1 MGARGDNRR
10 VPRYRGVRAEFRR
23 HTRSSPWVLAGVW
36 LDERFEPV
44 SPEVEPVR
52 WRLPEAGL
60 VGWMD
65 LPTPVLAPD
74 RHGALRAGLD
84 AARGAWPERD
94 RLPVPWPFRE
104 PTSRAS
110 PRR

>member
-1 MGARGDNRR
+1 

-23 HTRSSPWVLAGVW
+23 RTHSSPWVLAGVW
-36 LDERFEPV
+36 LDERFLPV

-52 WRLPEAGL
+52 WRLPDAGL
-60 VGWMD
+60 VGWTE
-65 LPTPVLAPD
+65 LPTPVVAPD
-74 RHGALRAGLD
+74 RETAIRAALDVARA
-84 AARGAWPERD
+84 AWPQRD

-104 PTSRAS
+104 PAGRTG